1 MAEKLLTLIQDTTGD
16 EIYPN
21 IKEDNLPPS
30 VRDKLQEVDSKQ
42 DKLTNTQMYAVNSGI
57 TQNKVATYD
66 GYNTTITKLNN
77 DLTDAVNEINNKQ
90 DKIIASTISPFSITE
105 DNTGIDLHKITLN
118 TSGQLEVGEPVTQI
132 PSDTYIQGE
141 LDKKQ
146 DTLVSGTNIKTL
158 NGQSILGSGDLPV
171 SGETTQVIIRRY

>member
-21 IKEDNLPPS
+21 IKEDNIPPS
-30 VRDKLQEVDSKQ
+30 VRDKLQEIDGKQ
-42 DKLTNTQMYAVNSGI
+42 NQ
-57 TQNKVATYD
+57 
-66 GYNTTITKLNN
+66 
-77 DLTDAVNEINNKQ
+77 
-90 DKIIASTISPFSITE
+90 IIASTINPFSITV

-118 TSGQLEVGEPVTQI
+118 ASGQLEVGEPVTQI

-158 NGQSILGSGDLPV
+158 NGQSILGSGDLAIGGAE
-171 SGETTQVIIRRY
+171 STLVIIRRY

>member
-30 VRDKLQEVDSKQ
+30 VREQLQKIDTKQ
-42 DKLTNTQMYAVNSGI
+42 DKLTETQMYAVNSGI
-57 TQNKVATYD
+57 TQYKVGVYD
-66 GYNTTITKLNN
+66 GYDNQIKG
-77 DLTDAVNEINNKQ
+77 KQ
-90 DKIIASTISPFSITE
+90 DKITASTISPFSITV

-118 TSGQLEVGEPVTQI
+118 ASGQLEVGEPVTQI
-132 PSDTYIQGE
+132 PTDTYIQGE

-158 NGQSILGSGDLPV
+158 NGQSILGSGDLAI
-171 SGETTQVIIRRY
+171 SEEATQVIIRRH

>member
-21 IKEDNLPPS
+21 IKEENIPPS
-30 VRDKLQEVDSKQ
+30 VRDKLQEIDGKQ
-42 DKLTNTQMYAVNSGI
+42 NQ
-57 TQNKVATYD
+57 
-66 GYNTTITKLNN
+66 
-77 DLTDAVNEINNKQ
+77 
-90 DKIIASTISPFSITE
+90 IIASTISPFSITV

-118 TSGQLEVGEPVTQI
+118 ASGQLEVGEPVTQI

-158 NGQSILGSGDLPV
+158 NGQSILGSGNLPI
-171 SGETTQVIIRRY
+171 SGGETTLVIIRRY

>member
-21 IKEDNLPPS
+21 IKENNIPPS
-30 VRDKLQEVDSKQ
+30 VKNKLLEIDGKQ
-42 DKLTNTQMYAVNSGI
+42 NQ
-57 TQNKVATYD
+57 
-66 GYNTTITKLNN
+66 
-77 DLTDAVNEINNKQ
+77 
-90 DKIIASTISPFSITE
+90 IIASTISPFSITV

-118 TSGQLEVGEPVTQI
+118 ASGQLEVGEPVTQI

-141 LDKKQ
+141 LDNKQ

-158 NGQSILGSGDLPV
+158 NGQSILGSGDLAIGG
-171 SGETTQVIIRRY
+171 GESTLVIIRRY

>member
-21 IKEDNLPPS
+21 VKEDNLPPS
-30 VRDKLQEVDSKQ
+30 VRENLQKIDTKQ

-66 GYNTTITKLNN
+66 GYDKQIKG
-77 DLTDAVNEINNKQ
+77 KQ
-90 DKIIASTISPFSITE
+90 DKITASTISPFSITV

-118 TSGQLEVGEPVTQI
+118 ASGQLKVGEPVTQI

-146 DTLVSGTNIKTL
+146 DTLVRDRKS
-158 NGQSILGSGDLPV
+158 V
-171 SGETTQVIIRRY
+171 V

>member
-21 IKEDNLPPS
+21 IKEDNIPPS
-30 VRDKLQEVDSKQ
+30 VRNKLQEIDGKQ
-42 DKLTNTQMYAVNSGI
+42 NQ
-57 TQNKVATYD
+57 
-66 GYNTTITKLNN
+66 
-77 DLTDAVNEINNKQ
+77 
-90 DKIIASTISPFSITE
+90 IIASTISPFSITV

-118 TSGQLEVGEPVTQI
+118 ASGQLEVGEPVTQI

-141 LDKKQ
+141 LDNKQ

-158 NGQSILGSGDLPV
+158 NGQSILGSGDLAIGG
-171 SGETTQVIIRRY
+171 GESTLVIIRRY

>member
-21 IKEDNLPPS
+21 IKEDNIPPS
-30 VRDKLQEVDSKQ
+30 VRDKLQEIDGKQ
-42 DKLTNTQMYAVNSGI
+42 NQ
-57 TQNKVATYD
+57 
-66 GYNTTITKLNN
+66 
-77 DLTDAVNEINNKQ
+77 
-90 DKIIASTISPFSITE
+90 IIASTINPFSITV

-118 TSGQLEVGEPVTQI
+118 ASGQLEVGEPVTQI

-141 LDKKQ
+141 LDNKQ

-158 NGQSILGSGDLPV
+158 NGQSILGSGDLAIGG
-171 SGETTQVIIRRY
+171 GESTLVIIRRY